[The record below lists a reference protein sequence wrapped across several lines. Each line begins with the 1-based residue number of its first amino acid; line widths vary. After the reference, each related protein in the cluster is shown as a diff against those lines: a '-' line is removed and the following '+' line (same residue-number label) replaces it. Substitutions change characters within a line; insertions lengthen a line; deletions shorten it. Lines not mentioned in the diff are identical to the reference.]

1 MKKIILTIASILLV
15 AVGAIGFTIKTNA
28 DNTSTAEPKVK
39 NEQHETQTEE
49 KDTNDFHEYDALN
62 KVVDLNEFTI
72 EEVEDNQ
79 DKHVIIL
86 KNDQDMPQFKS
97 IYVKN
102 KDRLKV
108 VDFDKGVIFNQVL
121 NDTEND
127 TNDNKA
133 ESNDNNTVE
142 KDKEE
147 TKEKKT
153 KDNKKESNDNNTVEK
168 DKEETK
174 EQKQK
179 SEVEGFTEYSILDKK
194 LDMDNLSDEVVKDND
209 YKRIILLKDENG
221 QPQYK
226 SIYIK
231 NKNRLKVIDLHGG
244 LVYNDKI

>member
-15 AVGAIGFTIKTNA
+15 AGGAVGFTMKATA
-28 DNTSTAEPKVK
+28 DNTSASETKVK

-49 KDTNDFHEYDALN
+49 KDTNDFHEYDALK

-79 DKHVIIL
+79 NKHVIIL
-86 KNDQDMPQFKS
+86 KDDQDMPQFKS

-108 VDFDKGVIFNQVL
+108 VDFDKGVIFNQAL
-121 NDTEND
+121 SDTEND
-127 TNDNKA
+127 TNDNKS

-142 KDKEE
+142 KDKEG
-147 TKEKKT
+147 
-153 KDNKKESNDNNTVEK
+153 S
-168 DKEETK
+168 K

-179 SEVEGFTEYSILDKK
+179 SEIEEFTEYSILDKK

-231 NKNRLKVIDLHGG
+231 NKDRLKVIDLHGG

>member
-15 AVGAIGFTIKTNA
+15 AGGAVGFTMKATA
-28 DNTSTAEPKVK
+28 DNTSASETKVK

-49 KDTNDFHEYDALN
+49 KDTNDFHEYDALK

-79 DKHVIIL
+79 NKHVIIL
-86 KNDQDMPQFKS
+86 KDDQDMPQFKS

-108 VDFDKGVIFNQVL
+108 VDFDKGVIFNQAL
-121 NDTEND
+121 SDTEND
-127 TNDNKA
+127 TNDNKS

-142 KDKEE
+142 KDKEG
-147 TKEKKT
+147 
-153 KDNKKESNDNNTVEK
+153 S
-168 DKEETK
+168 K

-179 SEVEGFTEYSILDKK
+179 SEIEELTEYSILDKK

>member
-15 AVGAIGFTIKTNA
+15 AGGAVGFTMKATA
-28 DNTSTAEPKVK
+28 DNTSASETKVK

-79 DKHVIIL
+79 NKHVIIL
-86 KNDQDMPQFKS
+86 KDDQDMPQFKS

-108 VDFDKGVIFNQVL
+108 VDFDKGVIFNQAL
-121 NDTEND
+121 SDTEND
-127 TNDNKA
+127 TNDNK
-133 ESNDNNTVE
+133 TVE
-142 KDKEE
+142 KDKEG
-147 TKEKKT
+147 
-153 KDNKKESNDNNTVEK
+153 S
-168 DKEETK
+168 K

-179 SEVEGFTEYSILDKK
+179 SEIEEFTEYSILDKK

-231 NKNRLKVIDLHGG
+231 NKNRLKVIDLH
-244 LVYNDKI
+244 

>member
-15 AVGAIGFTIKTNA
+15 AGGAVGFTMKATA
-28 DNTSTAEPKVK
+28 DNTSASETKVK

-79 DKHVIIL
+79 NKHVIIL
-86 KNDQDMPQFKS
+86 KDDQDMPQFKS

-108 VDFDKGVIFNQVL
+108 VDFDKGVILNQAL
-121 NDTEND
+121 SDTEND
-127 TNDNKA
+127 TNDNKT

-142 KDKEE
+142 KDKEG
-147 TKEKKT
+147 
-153 KDNKKESNDNNTVEK
+153 
-168 DKEETK
+168 TK
-174 EQKQK
+174 EQKQRY
-179 SEVEGFTEYSILDKK
+179 EIEEYIEYSILDKK

-231 NKNRLKVIDLHGG
+231 NKNRLKVIDL
-244 LVYNDKI
+244 

>member
-15 AVGAIGFTIKTNA
+15 AGGAVGFTMKATA
-28 DNTSTAEPKVK
+28 DNTSASETKVK

-49 KDTNDFHEYDALN
+49 KDTNDFHEYDALK

-79 DKHVIIL
+79 NKHVIIL
-86 KNDQDMPQFKS
+86 KDDQDMPQFKS

-108 VDFDKGVIFNQVL
+108 VDFDKGVIFNQAL
-121 NDTEND
+121 SDTEND

-142 KDKEE
+142 KDKEG
-147 TKEKKT
+147 
-153 KDNKKESNDNNTVEK
+153 S
-168 DKEETK
+168 K

-179 SEVEGFTEYSILDKK
+179 SEIEEFTEYSILDKK

>member
-1 MKKIILTIASILLV
+1 
-15 AVGAIGFTIKTNA
+15 
-28 DNTSTAEPKVK
+28 KVK

-86 KNDQDMPQFKS
+86 KDDQDMPQFKS

-108 VDFDKGVIFNQVL
+108 IDFDKGVIFNKAL
-121 NDTEND
+121 SDTEND
-127 TNDNKA
+127 TNDNKS

-142 KDKEE
+142 KDKEG
-147 TKEKKT
+147 
-153 KDNKKESNDNNTVEK
+153 S
-168 DKEETK
+168 K

-179 SEVEGFTEYSILDKK
+179 SEIEELTEYTILDKK
-194 LDMDNLSDEVVKDND
+194 LDMNNQ
-209 YKRIILLKDENG
+209 N
-221 QPQYK
+221 
-226 SIYIK
+226 
-231 NKNRLKVIDLHGG
+231 
-244 LVYNDKI
+244 

>member
-1 MKKIILTIASILLV
+1 MKKIILTIASIILV
-15 AVGAIGFTIKTNA
+15 AGGAVGFSMKATA
-28 DNTSTAEPKVK
+28 DNTTASETKVK
-39 NEQHETQTEE
+39 NEQQETQTEK

-72 EEVEDNQ
+72 EQVEDNQ
-79 DKHVIIL
+79 DKYVIIL
-86 KNDQDMPQFKS
+86 KNDQDISQIKS

-108 VDFDKGVIFNQVL
+108 VDYDKEVIFNQVL

-147 TKEKKT
+147 
-153 KDNKKESNDNNTVEK
+153 S
-168 DKEETK
+168 K

>member
-1 MKKIILTIASILLV
+1 AGG
-15 AVGAIGFTIKTNA
+15 AVGFTMKATA
-28 DNTSTAEPKVK
+28 DNTSAAEPKVK

-86 KNDQDMPQFKS
+86 KNDQDMTQFKS

-108 VDFDKGVIFNQVL
+108 VDFDKEVIINQVL
-121 NDTEND
+121 KDTEND

-147 TKEKKT
+147 
-153 KDNKKESNDNNTVEK
+153 S
-168 DKEETK
+168 K

>member
-15 AVGAIGFTIKTNA
+15 AGGAVGFTMKATA
-28 DNTSTAEPKVK
+28 DNTSASETKVK

-79 DKHVIIL
+79 NKHVIIL
-86 KNDQDMPQFKS
+86 KDDQDMPQFKS

-108 VDFDKGVIFNQVL
+108 VDFDKGVIFNQAL
-121 NDTEND
+121 SDTEND

-142 KDKEE
+142 KDKEG
-147 TKEKKT
+147 
-153 KDNKKESNDNNTVEK
+153 S
-168 DKEETK
+168 K

-179 SEVEGFTEYSILDKK
+179 SEIEEFTEYSILDKK
-194 LDMDNLSDEVVKDND
+194 LDMDNLSDEVVKDNH

-231 NKNRLKVIDLHGG
+231 NKDRLKVIDLHGG

>member
-15 AVGAIGFTIKTNA
+15 AGGAVGFTMKATA
-28 DNTSTAEPKVK
+28 DNTSASETKVK

-79 DKHVIIL
+79 NKHVIIL
-86 KNDQDMPQFKS
+86 KDDQDMPQFKS

-108 VDFDKGVIFNQVL
+108 VDFDKGVIFNQAL
-121 NDTEND
+121 SDTEND
-127 TNDNKA
+127 TNDNKS

-142 KDKEE
+142 KDKEGS
-147 TKEKKT
+147 KEH
-153 KDNKKESNDNNTVEK
+153 
-168 DKEETK
+168 
-174 EQKQK
+174 KQK
-179 SEVEGFTEYSILDKK
+179 YEIEEFTEYSILDKK
-194 LDMDNLSDEVVKDND
+194 IEMDKLSDEVVKDND

>member
-15 AVGAIGFTIKTNA
+15 AGGAVGFTMKATA
-28 DNTSTAEPKVK
+28 DNTSASEQKVK

-79 DKHVIIL
+79 NKHVIIL
-86 KNDQDMPQFKS
+86 KDDQDMPQFKS
-97 IYVKN
+97 IYIKN

-108 VDFDKGVIFNQVL
+108 ADFDKGVIFNQAL
-121 NDTEND
+121 SDTEND

-142 KDKEE
+142 KDKEG
-147 TKEKKT
+147 
-153 KDNKKESNDNNTVEK
+153 S
-168 DKEETK
+168 K

-179 SEVEGFTEYSILDKK
+179 SEIEEFTEYSILDKK

-221 QPQYK
+221 QTQYK

-231 NKNRLKVIDLHGG
+231 NKDRLKVIDLHGG

>member
-15 AVGAIGFTIKTNA
+15 AGGAVGFTMKATA
-28 DNTSTAEPKVK
+28 DNTSASETKVK

-49 KDTNDFHEYDALN
+49 KDTNDFHEYDALK

-79 DKHVIIL
+79 NKHVIIL
-86 KNDQDMPQFKS
+86 KDDQDMPQFKS
-97 IYVKN
+97 IYIKN

-108 VDFDKGVIFNQVL
+108 VDFYKGVIFNQAL
-121 NDTEND
+121 SDTEND

-142 KDKEE
+142 KDKEG
-147 TKEKKT
+147 
-153 KDNKKESNDNNTVEK
+153 S
-168 DKEETK
+168 K

-179 SEVEGFTEYSILDKK
+179 SEIEEFTEYSILDKK

>member
-15 AVGAIGFTIKTNA
+15 AGGAVGFTMKATA
-28 DNTSTAEPKVK
+28 DNTSASEQKVK

-79 DKHVIIL
+79 SKHVIIL
-86 KNDQDMPQFKS
+86 KDDQNMPQFKS

-108 VDFDKGVIFNQVL
+108 VDFDKGVIFNQAL
-121 NDTEND
+121 SDTEND
-127 TNDNKA
+127 TNDNKS

-142 KDKEE
+142 KDKEG
-147 TKEKKT
+147 
-153 KDNKKESNDNNTVEK
+153 S
-168 DKEETK
+168 K

-179 SEVEGFTEYSILDKK
+179 SEIEEFTEYSILDKK

>member
-15 AVGAIGFTIKTNA
+15 AGGAVGFTMKATA
-28 DNTSTAEPKVK
+28 DNTSASETKVK

-49 KDTNDFHEYDALN
+49 KDTNDFHEYDALK

-79 DKHVIIL
+79 NKHVIIL
-86 KNDQDMPQFKS
+86 KDDQDMPQFKS

-108 VDFDKGVIFNQVL
+108 VDFDKGVIFNQAL
-121 NDTEND
+121 SDTEND
-127 TNDNKA
+127 TNDNKS

-142 KDKEE
+142 KDKEG
-147 TKEKKT
+147 
-153 KDNKKESNDNNTVEK
+153 S
-168 DKEETK
+168 K

-179 SEVEGFTEYSILDKK
+179 SEIEEFTEYSILDKK

>member
-15 AVGAIGFTIKTNA
+15 AGGAVGFTMKATA
-28 DNTSTAEPKVK
+28 DNTSASEQKVK

-49 KDTNDFHEYDALN
+49 KDTNDFHEYDALK

-79 DKHVIIL
+79 NKHVIIL
-86 KNDQDMPQFKS
+86 KDDQNMPQFKS

-108 VDFDKGVIFNQVL
+108 VDFDKGVIFNQAL
-121 NDTEND
+121 SDTEND
-127 TNDNKA
+127 TNDNKS

-142 KDKEE
+142 KDKEG
-147 TKEKKT
+147 
-153 KDNKKESNDNNTVEK
+153 S
-168 DKEETK
+168 K

-179 SEVEGFTEYSILDKK
+179 SEIEEFTEYSILDKK

>member
-1 MKKIILTIASILLV
+1 AT
-15 AVGAIGFTIKTNA
+15 A
-28 DNTSTAEPKVK
+28 DNTSASEQKVK

-49 KDTNDFHEYDALN
+49 KDTNDFHEYDALK

-79 DKHVIIL
+79 NKHVIIL
-86 KNDQDMPQFKS
+86 KDDQDMQQFKR
-97 IYVKN
+97 IYVKK

-108 VDFDKGVIFNQVL
+108 LYYDKGVIL
-121 NDTEND
+121 NKDLRDTEKEK
-127 TNDNKA
+127 NDNKS
-133 ESNDNNTVE
+133 EHNDNKTVE
-142 KDKEE
+142 KDKEGS
-147 TKEKKT
+147 KK
-153 KDNKKESNDNNTVEK
+153 
-168 DKEETK
+168 
-174 EQKQK
+174 QKQK
-179 SEVEGFTEYSILDKK
+179 SEIEEFTEYSILDKK

>member
-15 AVGAIGFTIKTNA
+15 AVGAIDFTIKTNA

-147 TKEKKT
+147 
-153 KDNKKESNDNNTVEK
+153 S
-168 DKEETK
+168 K

-231 NKNRLKVIDLHGG
+231 NKNRLK
-244 LVYNDKI
+244 

>member
-1 MKKIILTIASILLV
+1 TRRS
-15 AVGAIGFTIKTNA
+15 
-28 DNTSTAEPKVK
+28 S
-39 NEQHETQTEE
+39 
-49 KDTNDFHEYDALN
+49 
-62 KVVDLNEFTI
+62 DL
-72 EEVEDNQ
+72 
-79 DKHVIIL
+79 
-86 KNDQDMPQFKS
+86 
-97 IYVKN
+97 
-102 KDRLKV
+102 
-108 VDFDKGVIFNQVL
+108 VL

-127 TNDNKA
+127 TNDNKS

-147 TKEKKT
+147 
-153 KDNKKESNDNNTVEK
+153 S
-168 DKEETK
+168 K

-209 YKRIILLKDENG
+209 YKRIILLKDENE

-244 LVYNDKI
+244 

>member
-15 AVGAIGFTIKTNA
+15 AGGAVGFTMKATA
-28 DNTSTAEPKVK
+28 DNTSASETKVK

-79 DKHVIIL
+79 NKHVIIL
-86 KNDQDMPQFKS
+86 KDDQDMPQFKS

-108 VDFDKGVIFNQVL
+108 VDFDKGVIFNQAL
-121 NDTEND
+121 SDTEND
-127 TNDNKA
+127 TNDNKS

-142 KDKEE
+142 KDKEG
-147 TKEKKT
+147 
-153 KDNKKESNDNNTVEK
+153 S
-168 DKEETK
+168 K

-179 SEVEGFTEYSILDKK
+179 SEIEEFTEYSILDKK